1 MDHSL
6 VRSLQSSLRLVN
18 LIIGGEKGVGKS
30 TLFRHLQKTS
40 SVVKKEASD
49 PLFSTIIH
57 WKNPYSGEMV
67 DVVGVLMP
75 LTRRLRFPI

>member
-49 PLFSTIIH
+49 PLVPTIIRWENQH
-57 WKNPYSGEMV
+57 SGEMG